1 MRKNKKFGLFSVLLA
16 VFMIAIIILAN
27 YGAELLCKRYPLKA
41 DISENKMYSLSEYTK
56 TALKDLEKEVDVFAI
71 YSTGSENDFILEIL
85 YRYQRET
92 EKVNVSVV
100 GEKEMPEL
108 SYKYDKGNNGLS
120 NGSFIF
126 VCGDKFR
133 IVTEN
138 DLSDYNLYTRQE
150 TEMYAEEQFTQAILE
165 VTSDATKTV
174 YTISGHGTDDGG
186 LDGILSKNG
195 YVKKE
200 ISLVNNEI
208 PEDCTVLMLRN
219 PATDLSQ
226 TELAALDEY
235 LYNGGSL
242 LLLFNPAVYD
252 LSGTYAYLSSR
263 WNINV
268 TNELVVEMNPNRT
281 QNGREFFASGA
292 GHEIGKNILD
302 VNDAN
307 GYVLASFSKSVE
319 PIAGTKAKCVMR
331 TTESGFKIPFGMIE
345 NEEDM
350 MESIYA
356 AGQASIAATSEMN
369 EGKIAVFGSSYY
381 FVDSVFENPDF
392 VNKELFLNTLEWLHG
407 NKINTGIRPKSLIGK
422 TLTITQAQQNIITV
436 LIVLFPLL
444 ILAYGIYTWIRR
456 VHK

>member
-16 VFMIAIIILAN
+16 LFMIAIIILAN

-165 VTSDATKTV
+165 VTSDATKMV

-226 TELAALDEY
+226 TELAVLDEY

-331 TTESGFKIPFGMIE
+331 TTESGFKIPFGLIE